1 MEILNAEQLNEKLVD
16 LINESREIYFMAAWA
31 TDSSRAFEALKKNR
45 YKIKKAVIGT
55 HFYQTSPK
63 FIKEFLNNN
72 QIRYIKLP
80 SGVFHPKVY
89 LFICG
94 DDDVQV
100 IIGSSNFTHGG
111 LSSNYELSILT
122 NRKKDG
128 VVVDRLFKEI
138 GKKFSEAERYSAD
151 QLEEYELKWK
161 HNKPIR
167 ARLAVSQNVST
178 IDDTHHY
185 IDVDIQNL
193 TWGEYVT
200 LVESDEIHSLKGR
213 VRVLKESRKLFK
225 KGFDN
230 ISDFDRRCIEGLEKC
245 FVGGDKDSDWMWF
258 GKMTRASRFYKNWRG
273 IKSALDFIPMD
284 GDVSEKQF
292 NNYLNAFRRASSSK
306 DPIGSATRLLC
317 MKRPDVFVCIDNP
330 NNANISS
337 AYKMGAKIN
346 CKKYWELIHK
356 IKSSKWW
363 IEAPV
368 DDELYPYRVALL
380 DAVFYEPEE

>member
-1 MEILNAEQLNEKLVD
+1 MEILNAEQLNEKLVY
-16 LINESREIYFMAAWA
+16 LINKSREIYFMVAWA
-31 TDSSRAFEALKKNR
+31 TDSSRAFEAMKKNR
-45 YKIKKAVIGT
+45 HKIKKAVIGT

-63 FIKEFLNNN
+63 FIKEFLDNN

-89 LFICG
+89 LFICS

-128 VVVDRLFKEI
+128 VIVDRLFKEI

-167 ARLAVSQNVST
+167 AKLAVSQKVST
-178 IDDTHHY
+178 IDNTHY
-185 IDVDIQNL
+185 NINTDIQNL
-193 TWGEYVT
+193 TWNEYVT

-225 KGFDN
+225 KGFGNEGRSHLVRMNPVPGN
-230 ISDFDRRCIEGLEKC
+230 IGGMMSIIAALVDGPEIVIEDLLQIHKGQLIFLGQLAADIAVLVHSRPHGILRADFHIIGCHQHHSPGAGFGFSDHLPQILLIF
-245 FVGGDKDSDWMWF
+245 
-258 GKMTRASRFYKNWRG
+258 SRHHLV
-273 IKSALDFIPMD
+273 IKSRRRIKLTPDIIDANHNAHHVGLQADDISVEAFQQIPA
-284 GDVSEKQF
+284 G
-292 NNYLNAFRRASSSK
+292 
-306 DPIGSATRLLC
+306 
-317 MKRPDVFVCIDNP
+317 
-330 NNANISS
+330 
-337 AYKMGAKIN
+337 
-346 CKKYWELIHK
+346 
-356 IKSSKWW
+356 
-363 IEAPV
+363 
-368 DDELYPYRVALL
+368 VAA
-380 DAVFYEPEE
+380 DA

>member
-122 NRKKDG
+122 KRKKDELI
-128 VVVDRLFKEI
+128 VDRLFKEI

-167 ARLAVSQNVST
+167 AKLAVSQNVST

-225 KGFDN
+225 KGFGN